1 MNVHNSIFLVYAK
14 FNGLSYM
21 VPGYRFWGGL
31 SLYSVSCT
39 SLTKKTCNTKAVFNH
54 FDRDLY
60 NTYIYNIVGTN
71 HHTLYR
77 PEQQG
82 WMYYAEPNWVDTSK
96 IQVSEAIIKHP
107 YFDCLYMLFTI
118 HFMKKKGC
126 CTIVLRTL
134 YPLFEWSI
142 NWPLIIDHSWLYS
155 NHWWTI
161 KLTIESL
168 STILRLQ
175 NLQDGAPQLCLLLYK
190 PH

>member
-1 MNVHNSIFLVYAK
+1 MDCRIWSQAIAFGGA
-14 FNGLSYM
+14 
-21 VPGYRFWGGL
+21 YR
-31 SLYSVSCT
+31 CT
-39 SLTKKTCNTKAVFNH
+39 VFRAHLWQKKHAILKRSSTILTV
-54 FDRDLY
+54 
-60 NTYIYNIVGTN
+60 TYIIHIYNIVGTN

-142 NWPLIIDHSWLYS
+142 NWPLIIDHSRLYS